1 MLILAACAL
10 AVTAQ
15 PAPTQNKPA
24 DKDKPASPAKP
35 APPEVLGGKT
45 LHQWIERIKDRGDPS
60 MRETAIRTVPFFGK
74 PAAAAIPSLLSI
86 LENDRDASC
95 RVHACLSLYA
105 LAEHID
111 DADVPR
117 AVQVL
122 GERVV
127 EDPQAIVRFHAAIAL
142 GALGPKAV
150 AAIPS
155 LARKIED
162 PSSWELRRA
171 IIAALSAIAAD
182 EKFGPRDNRA
192 VSAIAGLL
200 LSTENPERSGQVR
213 VEAVMALGEMGR
225 PADDKH
231 YDLAMRALQKSL
243 HDPEKPVQIWAQAA
257 LMRLDKAT
265 PEKLSALAQNLKVKD
280 ANVKFHAARAL
291 FALRNYGARAH
302 IRDISDLLDDKD
314 PIVVA
319 TAIEV
324 LAGFGSDAKSVVPR
338 LQQLVEQKDQTD
350 YFRQAAREAIRQ
362 ITGVKPAG
370 GNEAGPA
377 ANGGARAKPPEG
389 PPDEIGGK
397 GLKQW
402 VEDIA
407 KSPDPS
413 VRETAIRAVPYFGK
427 PAKAAVAPLIAL
439 LKRSD
444 RRYDP
449 DASCRCHAC
458 LALSALAGAGLVEDP
473 AEAVRA
479 LSDRVDNDPQ
489 AIVRYYAVIAL
500 GSFGPKAAPAI
511 PSLVNRIHDPN
522 SWELR
527 RAAVS
532 VLGVVAIP
540 EDKSAPDPRAVT
552 AIARLLLSND
562 GWERSTEVRMEAVM
576 ALGGMGR
583 PVGQQEFLLSLHA
596 LQKSASTEEPD
607 KGVRVWA
614 RVAVMAVEN
623 KVTKEGLDDVAGYLG
638 PKNKD
643 ALAKVHA
650 LRALGAMGKE
660 AKPKIPDI
668 IKAMDDKDAMV
679 SATAIDVLGELGS
692 AAQEAIGPLEKLR
705 DKEGQT
711 GYFKDLIKTAIDN
724 INNPRKR

>member
-1 MLILAACAL
+1 MLILAACVL
-10 AVTAQ
+10 AAVAQ
-15 PAPTQNKPA
+15 PAPTQSKPA
-24 DKDKPASPAKP
+24 DKDKPASPQKP

-45 LHQWIERIKDRGDPS
+45 LEQWIGQITNGHDPS
-60 MRETAIRTVPFFGK
+60 VRETAIRTVPFFGK
-74 PAAAAIPSLLSI
+74 PAKAAVPALLKVV
-86 LENDRDASC
+86 ENDPDASC

-105 LAEHID
+105 LAEHIT
-111 DADVPR
+111 DADVSR
-117 AVQVL
+117 AVPVL
-122 GERVV
+122 SRVV
-127 EDPQAIVRFHAAIAL
+127 AEHPQAIVRFHAAIAV

-155 LARKIED
+155 LASRIED

-171 IIAALSAIAAD
+171 IVASLSAIAAD
-182 EKFGPRDNRA
+182 EKFGPDGRA

-200 LSTENPERSGQVR
+200 LNTENPERSGQVR
-213 VEAVMALGEMGR
+213 MEAVMALGEMGR
-225 PADDKH
+225 PGDDKH
-231 YDLAMRALQKSL
+231 YDLAMRALQKAL
-243 HDPEKPVQIWAQAA
+243 HDADKPVQIWAQAA

-291 FALRNYGARAH
+291 LALRNNGARDH
-302 IRDISDLLDDKD
+302 IPDIAALLDDKD

-324 LAGFGSDAKSVVPR
+324 LAGFGSAAKSAVPR
-338 LQQLVEQKDQTD
+338 LQQLVEQKEQTD
-350 YFRQAAREAIRQ
+350 YFRQAARAAIKE

-397 GLKQW
+397 SLKQW
-402 VEDIA
+402 VEDIS

-413 VRETAIRAVPYFGK
+413 VRQTALQAVPYFGK
-427 PAKAAVAPLIAL
+427 PAKSAVGPLIAL

-444 RRYDP
+444 RRYDL
-449 DASCRCHAC
+449 DASCRCYAC
-458 LALSALAGAGLVEDP
+458 LALSALAGAGYVVDDK
-473 AEAVRA
+473 EAADAVKA

-500 GSFGPKAAPAI
+500 GSFGTRAAAAI
-511 PSLVNRIHDPN
+511 PSLVNRIHDSN

-527 RAAVS
+527 RAVVS

-540 EDKSAPDPRAVT
+540 ADKSAPDPRAVA
-552 AIARLLLSND
+552 AIANLLLGSEN
-562 GWERSTEVRMEAVM
+562 WERSTEVRMEAVM

-583 PVGQQEFLLSLHA
+583 PVTQKEFLLSLHA
-596 LQKSASTEEPD
+596 LQKSASGEELD

-614 RVAVMAVEN
+614 RVALMAVD
-623 KVTKEGLDDVAGYLG
+623 KVTKEGLDEVAGYLG

-643 ALAKVHA
+643 AMAKVHA

-660 AKPKIPDI
+660 ARPKIPDI

-692 AAQEAIGPLEKLR
+692 LAQEAIGPLEKLR

-711 GYFKDLIKTAIDN
+711 DYFKDLSKTAIDR
-724 INNPRKR
+724 INKK